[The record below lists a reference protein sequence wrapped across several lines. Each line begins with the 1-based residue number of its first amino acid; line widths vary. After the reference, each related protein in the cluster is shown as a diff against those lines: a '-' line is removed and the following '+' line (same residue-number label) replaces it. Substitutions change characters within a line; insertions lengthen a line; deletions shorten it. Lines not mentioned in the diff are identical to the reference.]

1 MLPPTDF
8 GPFANR
14 LHKMARHYGK
24 WARRQ
29 GLSCYRIYD
38 ADIPEFPVIVDAYGE
53 HLYVA
58 EYYRAKLQE
67 DEAAYRLW
75 RRELRATIT
84 EVLGIGGEKLHFKLR
99 QRQKGKQQYQKAEA
113 HGRDLVVT
121 ENGLKFWVNLDD
133 YLDTGLF
140 LDHRNLRQRVRQE
153 AEAKRVLNLFAYT
166 GSFTVYAAAGGARS
180 SLTID
185 LSNTYL
191 EWGRRNLELNELYG
205 KTHEFLRADVKA
217 WLAEPVARQFDI
229 IILDPPTFSNSKR
242 MDKVLDTQRDHP
254 MLINACL
261 ARLRPGGVL
270 YFSTNYRR
278 FKLQEEH
285 LHPNSIQKEISRQT
299 VPPDFRKQP
308 HRAWE
313 IRWKEE

>member
-1 MLPPTDF
+1 MPPPTDF
-8 GPFANR
+8 APFANR
-14 LHKMARHYGK
+14 LRKMARHHGK

-38 ADIPEFPVIVDAYGE
+38 ADIPEFPVIVDWYGDQ
-53 HLYVA
+53 LYVA
-58 EYYRAKLQE
+58 EYYRAKLRE
-67 DEAAYRLW
+67 DEDSYRLW
-75 RRELRATIT
+75 RRELRVTIA
-84 EVLGIGGEKLHFKLR
+84 EVLEVAPGAIHFKLR
-99 QRQKGKQQYQKAEA
+99 QRQKGSQQYEKTDSR
-113 HGRDLVVT
+113 GRDFVV
-121 ENGLKFWVNLDD
+121 EESGLKFWVNLDD

-140 LDHRNLRQRVRQE
+140 LDHRNLRQRVREE
-153 AEAKRVLNLFAYT
+153 AAGKRVLNLFAYT
-166 GSFTVYAAAGGARS
+166 GSFTVYAAAGAASS

-191 EWGRRNLELNELYG
+191 EWGQRNLVLNELQSDR
-205 KTHEFLRADVKA
+205 HEFLRADVKA

-229 IILDPPTFSNSKR
+229 IVLDPPTFSNSKR
-242 MDKVLDTQRDHP
+242 MDDVLDTQRDHP

-278 FKLQEEH
+278 FKLQSEE
-285 LHPNSIQKEISRQT
+285 LHPASTQQEITGQT

-313 IRWKEE
+313 IRMSV